1 MLEGI
6 DKLFLVHLY
15 HVFHHVDEG
24 YTIRTLDIVG
34 IEDGTTMGNNEAAVG
49 LAKAVKEGFEA
60 VDLLLPGFIVPLK
73 NTDDTSFPL
82 VMLERLFLLRLG
94 AVVGGGSRA
103 GRGVAAN
110 RAAGKGSRI
119 HFN

>member
-1 MLEGI
+1 M
-6 DKLFLVHLY
+6 DKLFLVHLD
-15 HVFHHVDEG
+15 HVFRHVDES
-24 YTIRTLDIVG
+24 YTIRTLNIVG

-49 LAKAVKEGFEA
+49 LAKAVKERFEA

-82 VMLERLFLLRLG
+82 VMLEMLFLLRLG
-94 AVVGGGSRA
+94 VVDGGGSRA
-103 GRGVAAN
+103 GSRTGV
-110 RAAGKGSRI
+110 AAGKGSRI